1 MKMIRTYLN
10 EKGQDLVEY
19 TLILAFCAVMLLGL
33 NSDEAHHTIRQVF
46 EKGVFDDVKT
56 VIAAGNPYTTAVV
69 NWSESSRRTLAVVE
83 LQKGK
88 WVLKRENG
96 KVVDVI
102 PNEDRLEADR
112 QALYN
117 IADFF
122 LGMDTDTLISKVFRN
137 EKALGGVNSN
147 YFKNGADILLLS
159 YTDSADVE
167 NNYNSNTQ
175 QYDKNDA
182 ATTNITLATE
192 GRLYDASEVIHWMQ
206 GDYGNYKDTN
216 SEFDYSTY
224 DSSKNFDST
233 KRYLYSNEMID
244 PDPANSKGNNIK
256 RNIRVNFTITDG
268 VVTGVK
274 VRAQQ
279 NGRDVSALKIEKT
292 L

>member
-1 MKMIRTYLN
+1 MIRAYLN

-69 NWSESSRRTLAVVE
+69 NWSQSSRRTLAVVE
-83 LQKGK
+83 KDPATGK
-88 WVLKRENG
+88 WVLKRDANG
-96 KVVDVI
+96 NVIDVI
-102 PNEDRLEADR
+102 PNADRLEADR

-122 LGMDTDTLISKVFRN
+122 LGMDTDTLINKVFD
-137 EKALGGVNSN
+137 EPGLGDANSR
-147 YFKNGADILLLS
+147 YFKGGADILILS
-159 YTDSADVE
+159 YRDTAEVE
-167 NNYNSNTQ
+167 NYYNSNTQ
-175 QYDKNDA
+175 QYDLDKA
-182 ATTNITLATE
+182 ITTNIDILKTE
-192 GRLYDASEVIHWMQ
+192 GRTFTGNDVIHWMQ
-206 GDYGNYKDTN
+206 GDYGNYKDPN
-216 SEFDYSTY
+216 GQY
-224 DSSKNFDST
+224 DSSKDFDSS
-233 KRYLYSNEMID
+233 KRYFYSNEMID
-244 PDPANSKGNNIK
+244 PDPANSKGGNLK

-268 VVTGVK
+268 VVTGIK

-279 NGRDVSALKIEKT
+279 NGRDIPDLTIQKT

>member
-1 MKMIRTYLN
+1 MKKTLTYFN

-33 NSDEAHHTIRQVF
+33 NSDDFHSTFRKVF

-56 VIAAGNPYTTAVV
+56 VIAAGNPYSTAIY
-69 NWSESSRRTLAVVE
+69 NWSQSSRRTLAVVE
-83 LQKGK
+83 QDPATGK
-88 WVLKRENG
+88 WVLKE
-96 KVVDVI
+96 DVI
-102 PNEDRLEADR
+102 PNADRLETDR

-122 LGMDTDTLISKVFRN
+122 LGMDITTLSHEVFRD
-137 EKALGGVNSN
+137 EFKADSG
-147 YFKNGADILLLS
+147 YFTKGSDILLLS

-167 NNYNSNTQ
+167 NNYNTNTQ
-175 QYDKNDA
+175 KYDKNDS
-182 ATTNITLATE
+182 ATTNITIATE
-192 GRLYDASEVIHWMQ
+192 GRRYAASEVIHWMQ
-206 GDYGNYKDTN
+206 GDYGNYRDTGKT
-216 SEFDYSTY
+216 FDYSSY
-224 DSSKNFDST
+224 DSSKEFDST
-233 KRYLYSNEMID
+233 KRYFYSNEMID
-244 PDPANSKGNNIK
+244 PDPANSKNNSLK

-279 NGRDVSALKIEKT
+279 NGRDVSDLKIEKT

>member
-1 MKMIRTYLN
+1 MKKTLTYFN

-33 NSDEAHHTIRQVF
+33 NSDDFHSTFRKVF

-56 VIAAGNPYTTAVV
+56 VIAAGNPYSTAIY
-69 NWSESSRRTLAVVE
+69 NWSQSSRRTLAVVE
-83 LQKGK
+83 QDPATGK
-88 WVLKRENG
+88 WVLKE
-96 KVVDVI
+96 DVI
-102 PNEDRLEADR
+102 PNADRLETDR

-122 LGMDTDTLISKVFRN
+122 LGMDITTLSHEVFRD
-137 EKALGGVNSN
+137 EFKADSG
-147 YFKNGADILLLS
+147 YFTKGSDILLLS

-167 NNYNSNTQ
+167 NNYNTNTQ
-175 QYDKNDA
+175 KYDKNDS
-182 ATTNITLATE
+182 ATTNITIATE
-192 GRLYDASEVIHWMQ
+192 GRRYAASEVIHWMQ
-206 GDYGNYKDTN
+206 GDYGNYRDTN
-216 SEFDYSTY
+216 KFEYSSY
-224 DSSKNFDST
+224 DSSKEFDST
-233 KRYLYSNEMID
+233 KRYFYSNEMID
-244 PDPANSKGNNIK
+244 PDPANSKNNSLK

-279 NGRDVSALKIEKT
+279 NGRDVSDLKIEKT